1 MENTKKQTVV
11 IQEGFWSTSGETTHL
26 IGSKCSN
33 CGEIYFPRNEKNW
46 CVHCQN
52 ETLEDVGLSNKGK
65 IATFSVVMQQPGGG
79 FYRGP
84 VPYAYGCV
92 DLPEGVRIKTLF
104 TDDFDSLSVG
114 GEVELIIDKLH
125 EDEDGNDV
133 LTFKFKPI

>member
-1 MENTKKQTVV
+1 MENSKKQTVV
-11 IQEGFWSTSGETTHL
+11 IQEGFWSKFGKTPRL

-33 CGEIYFPRNEKNW
+33 CGEIYFPKNEKNW
-46 CVHCQN
+46 CTHCQN
-52 ETLEDVGLSNKGK
+52 ATLEDVELSNKGK

-104 TDDFDSLSVG
+104 TDDFDHLSVG

-125 EDEDGNDV
+125 EDEYGNDV